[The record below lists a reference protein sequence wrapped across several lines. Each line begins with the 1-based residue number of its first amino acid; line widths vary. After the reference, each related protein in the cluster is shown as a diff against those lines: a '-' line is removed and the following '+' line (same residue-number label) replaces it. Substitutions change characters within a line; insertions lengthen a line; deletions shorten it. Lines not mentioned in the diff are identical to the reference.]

1 MRLVSEIVG
10 MLPFEE
16 HRKGISLSLGGSLS
30 LSLST
35 CLPLQSEEIDS
46 SSISIQQLHL

>member
-10 MLPFEE
+10 MLPLEE
-16 HRKGISLSLGGSLS
+16 HQKGLSLGGSLS